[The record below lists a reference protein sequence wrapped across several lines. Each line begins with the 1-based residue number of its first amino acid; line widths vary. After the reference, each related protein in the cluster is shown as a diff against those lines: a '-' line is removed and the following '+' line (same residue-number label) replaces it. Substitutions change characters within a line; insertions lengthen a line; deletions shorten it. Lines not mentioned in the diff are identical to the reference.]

1 LDGIKPASDLKCAFC
16 GKRHEEVKRLLA
28 GPGLFVC
35 NECVELLYEVNK
47 NMEKNEEKQD
57 KF

>member
-1 LDGIKPASDLKCAFC
+1 MDGIKPASDLKCAFC

-47 NMEKNEEKQD
+47 NMEINEEKTG
-57 KF
+57 

>member
-1 LDGIKPASDLKCAFC
+1 MEGIKPISDLKCAFC
-16 GKRHEEVKRLLA
+16 KKDHKEVKRLLA

-47 NMEKNEEKQD
+47 NMEINEEKTG
-57 KF
+57 